1 MKKVSALE
9 NVLGKLDDLDSASL
23 AIIVQRLVRE
33 RRLLEMVFSTI
44 REGILVIDKAGII
57 QYANPAAN
65 QLLGLAQRDIGR
77 ASLWKSVPD
86 LAHSVALS
94 ANGTLESD
102 AGVTREVELTYPEK
116 KQVRLYIVPITDPEV
131 TGDKGAR
138 RHVIILTDVTREKA
152 ETRETVE
159 NERINSIL
167 HLAAGVAHEL
177 GNPLNSI
184 NIHLQLLLRQTE
196 KLKDK
201 AAAAK
206 LKASLDVCA
215 AEVTRLDGI
224 ITHFLQAVRPTPP
237 DFSEADLLAL
247 LAETLEFMGPELAD
261 AGIGVDIHAEAR
273 IPSVLADTNQIK
285 QVFFNLLKNAREAMK
300 SGGVIKVRARAD
312 DDYVYLLIA
321 DTGEGIPE
329 ENLSRIFLPYFTTKS
344 TGTGLGMM
352 IIQRILRDHG
362 AHIGID
368 SKPNAGTVITLQFPQ
383 KHRRVRLL
391 SE

>member
-44 REGILVIDKAGII
+44 REGILVIDKSGVV

-65 QLLGLAQRDIGR
+65 HLLGLAPRDIGR

-86 LAHSVALS
+86 LARSVALNTKG
-94 ANGTLESD
+94 ALESD
-102 AGVTREVELTYPEK
+102 AGVTREVELTYPERRL
-116 KQVRLYIVPITDPEV
+116 VRLYMVPITDPEV
-131 TGDKGAR
+131 AGDKGTR
-138 RHVIILTDVTREKA
+138 RHVVILTDVTREKA
-152 ETRETVE
+152 EAQETVE
-159 NERINSIL
+159 NERVNSIL

-201 AAAAK
+201 ATAAK
-206 LKASLDVCA
+206 LKSSLDICA

-224 ITHFLQAVRPTPP
+224 ITNFLQAVRPTPP
-237 DFSEADLLAL
+237 DFTEADLLAL
-247 LAETLEFMGPELAD
+247 LAETLEFMGPELSD
-261 AGIGVDIHAEAR
+261 AGIGVDVQAEAQ
-273 IPSVLADTNQIK
+273 IPPVLADINQIK
-285 QVFFNLLKNAREAMK
+285 QVFFNILKNAREAMK
-300 SGGVIKVRARAD
+300 AGGVIKVRARSD
-312 DDYVYLLIA
+312 DDFVYLLIA

-329 ENLSRIFLPYFTTKS
+329 ENLSHIFLPYFTTKS
-344 TGTGLGMM
+344 SGTGLGMM
-352 IIQRILRDHG
+352 IVQRILRDHG
-362 AHIGID
+362 AQIGID
-368 SKPNAGTVITLQFPQ
+368 SKPNAGTVVTLQFPQ